1 MPRKKKIT
9 INSPQKEKFVPQEEE
24 FVPQEEEF
32 VPQEEESLQELGQ
45 KIQAARIAKN
55 LSLESVSGHL
65 HIAVKILE
73 AIEGGDLEKG
83 PTPVFMRGLVRTYCQ
98 YLEIDKTDFVDRIEQ
113 LLKSAEQGEQ
123 QLKTLKPVIEIR
135 ESHPIRNIVIILVF
149 VLVGY
154 LLYSIY
160 SSQIPFFLAQD
171 NNTQSNSAMVAVEDK
186 LAESENIIFTDEG
199 IVKSPQ
205 SVKQS
210 KQEPAASEK
219 FIPEQIEAS
228 GETSSVEDSNL
239 VKTDT
244 TGESNT
250 TPDTVTEKTETDDVL
265 AATDRTSEK
274 LEIES
279 EISLTDPNQ
288 TNLSELSQSEV
299 EQDLME
305 PLTLEVEA
313 SEGTWISISVDGN
326 EAKDIRLSTDEIH
339 QWEAKKEYLLTL
351 GNTHAVRIL
360 LNGREIETNRT
371 HQLLTDW
378 VIDKSF
384 LP

>member
-1 MPRKKKIT
+1 MPKKKIT
-9 INSPQKEKFVPQEEE
+9 VNSPQKEKFIPQEEE

-32 VPQEEESLQELGQ
+32 VPQEEESLQQLGQ
-45 KIQAARIAKN
+45 KIREARIAKN

-73 AIEGGDLEKG
+73 AIEEGKPEKG
-83 PTPVFMRGLVRTYCQ
+83 PTPAVFMRGLVRTYCH
-98 YLEIDKTDFVDRIEQ
+98 YLGIDKTGIADKIEQ
-113 LLKSAEQGEQ
+113 FLKSAEQGKQ

-135 ESHPIRNIVIILVF
+135 ESHPIRNIVV
-149 VLVGY
+149 VLVLMTGGY

-171 NNTQSNSAMVAVEDK
+171 NNTQSKSAMVAVEDK
-186 LAESENIIFTDEG
+186 LAENEKIIVTDNV
-199 IVKSPQ
+199 IVTSPQ

-265 AATDRTSEK
+265 AATDRTLEK

-299 EQDLME
+299 EQDLMQ

-326 EAKDIRLSTDEIH
+326 EAKDIRLGTDEIH

>member
-1 MPRKKKIT
+1 MPKKKIKV
-9 INSPQKEKFVPQEEE
+9 NSPQKEKFIPQEEE
-24 FVPQEEEF
+24 FVPQEE
-32 VPQEEESLQELGQ
+32 SLHQLDQ
-45 KIQAARIAKN
+45 KIREARIAKN

-73 AIEGGDLEKG
+73 AIEEGKPEKG
-83 PTPVFMRGLVRTYCQ
+83 PSPVFLRGLVRTYCH
-98 YLEIDKTDFVDRIEQ
+98 YLGIDKTGITDKLEQ
-113 LLKSAEQGEQ
+113 LLKSDDEGKRQI
-123 QLKTLKPVIEIR
+123 KTLTPVIEIS
-135 ESHPIRNIVIILVF
+135 ESHLIRNIMT
-149 VLVGY
+149 VLVLVTGGY
-154 LLYSIY
+154 LFYSIY
-160 SSQIPFFLAQD
+160 SSQVPFFLAQD
-171 NNTQSNSAMVAVEDK
+171 NNTHSKSAMVAVEDK
-186 LAESENIIFTDEG
+186 LAETEKNIVADDDG
-199 IVKSPQ
+199 IITSPQ

-210 KQEPAASEK
+210 KQEPAASVI

-228 GETSSVEDSNL
+228 GETSSVEDPNL

-250 TPDTVTEKTETDDVL
+250 TLNTVTEKTETDDVL
-265 AATDRTSEK
+265 AATDRISEK
-274 LEIES
+274 LKIES

-288 TNLSELSQSEV
+288 TNLPELSQSEV

-313 SEGTWISISVDGN
+313 SEGTWISISVDEN
-326 EAKDIRLSTDEIH
+326 EAKDIRLGTDEIH

>member
-9 INSPQKEKFVPQEEE
+9 INDPQKEKFVPQEEE
-24 FVPQEEEF
+24 FVQ
-32 VPQEEESLQELGQ
+32 QEEESFQQLGQ
-45 KIQAARIAKN
+45 KIREARITKN

-73 AIEGGDLEKG
+73 AIEEGHPEKG
-83 PTPVFMRGLVRTYCQ
+83 PNPVFLRGLVRTYCQ
-98 YLEIDKTDFVDRIEQ
+98 YLEIDKTDIIDKIEQ
-113 LLKSAEQGEQ
+113 LLKSAEKGEQ
-123 QLKTLKPVIEIR
+123 QLKTLKPVFEKR
-135 ESHPIRNIVIILVF
+135 ESHTIRYIVV
-149 VLVGY
+149 VLVLMTGGY

-160 SSQIPFFLAQD
+160 YSQIPFFLVQD
-171 NNTQSNSAMVAVEDK
+171 NKTQSNSAMVAVEDI
-186 LAESENIIFTDEG
+186 LTESKNIIVIDEG

-219 FIPEQIEAS
+219 IIPKQIKAS
-228 GETSSVEDSNL
+228 EETSYMEDSNM

-244 TGESNT
+244 TGENNT
-250 TPDTVTEKTETDDVL
+250 PADTSTEKTETDE
-265 AATDRTSEK
+265 AFATTNRTSEK
-274 LEIES
+274 LDFES
-279 EISLTDPNQ
+279 GISLKVPNQ
-288 TNLSELSQSEV
+288 TNLSELSQPEV
-299 EQDLME
+299 EQDFLE

-339 QWEAKKEYLLTL
+339 QWEAKKDYLLTL

-378 VIDKSF
+378 LIDKSF

>member
-1 MPRKKKIT
+1 MPKKKIT
-9 INSPQKEKFVPQEEE
+9 VNSPQKEKFI
-24 FVPQEEEF
+24 PQEEEF
-32 VPQEEESLQELGQ
+32 VPQEEESLQQLGQ
-45 KIQAARIAKN
+45 KIREARIAKN

-73 AIEGGDLEKG
+73 AIEEGKPEKG
-83 PTPVFMRGLVRTYCQ
+83 PTPVFMRGLVRTYCH
-98 YLEIDKTDFVDRIEQ
+98 YLGIDKTDIVDKIEQ
-113 LLKSAEQGEQ
+113 LLKSAEQGKQ
-123 QLKTLKPVIEIR
+123 QLKTLKPVLEIR
-135 ESHPIRNIVIILVF
+135 ESHPIRNIVT
-149 VLVGY
+149 VLVLVTGGY
-154 LLYSIY
+154 LFYSIY

-171 NNTQSNSAMVAVEDK
+171 NNTQSKSAMVAVEDK
-186 LAESENIIFTDEG
+186 LAETENINIADDG
-199 IVKSPQ
+199 IATSPQ
-205 SVKQS
+205 AVIQS
-210 KQEPAASEK
+210 KEEPAESEK
-219 FIPEQIEAS
+219 TIPEQIEAS
-228 GETSSVEDSNL
+228 GETSSVEDSSL

-265 AATDRTSEK
+265 AATDRTLEK

-288 TNLSELSQSEV
+288 TNLPELSQSEV

-326 EAKDIRLSTDEIH
+326 EAKDIRLGTDEIH

>member
-1 MPRKKKIT
+1 MPKKKIT
-9 INSPQKEKFVPQEEE
+9 VNSPQKEKFI
-24 FVPQEEEF
+24 PQEEEF
-32 VPQEEESLQELGQ
+32 VPQEEESLQQLGQ
-45 KIQAARIAKN
+45 KIREARITKN

-73 AIEGGDLEKG
+73 AIEEGKPEKG
-83 PTPVFMRGLVRTYCQ
+83 PTPVFLRGLVRTYCH
-98 YLEIDKTDFVDRIEQ
+98 YLGIDKTDIVDKIEQ
-113 LLKSAEQGEQ
+113 FLKSAEQGKQ
-123 QLKTLKPVIEIR
+123 QLKTLKPVLEIR
-135 ESHPIRNIVIILVF
+135 ESHPIRNIVT
-149 VLVGY
+149 VLVLVTGGY
-154 LLYSIY
+154 LFYSIY
-160 SSQIPFFLAQD
+160 FSQIPFFLAQD
-171 NNTQSNSAMVAVEDK
+171 NNTQSKSAMVAVEDK
-186 LAESENIIFTDEG
+186 LAENEKIIVTDDG
-199 IVKSPQ
+199 IVTSPQ

-228 GETSSVEDSNL
+228 GETSSVEDSSL

-265 AATDRTSEK
+265 AATDRTLEK

-299 EQDLME
+299 EQDLMQ

-326 EAKDIRLSTDEIH
+326 EAKDIRLGTDEIH

>member
-9 INSPQKEKFVPQEEE
+9 IINPQKEKFI
-24 FVPQEEEF
+24 PQEEEF
-32 VPQEEESLQELGQ
+32 VPQEEESLQQLGQ
-45 KIQAARIAKN
+45 KIRKARIAKN

-73 AIEGGDLEKG
+73 AIEEGDPEKG
-83 PTPVFMRGLVRTYCQ
+83 PNPVFLRGLVRTYCQ
-98 YLEIDKTDFVDRIEQ
+98 YLGIDKTDIVDKIEQ
-113 LLKSAEQGEQ
+113 LLKSAAQGEQ
-123 QLKTLKPVIEIR
+123 QLKTLKPVIEKRGSRTI
-135 ESHPIRNIVIILVF
+135 SYIVVFLV
-149 VLVGY
+149 LMTGGY
-154 LLYSIY
+154 LLYTIY

-186 LAESENIIFTDEG
+186 LAESENIIVTDEG

-210 KQEPAASEK
+210 KEESS
-219 FIPEQIEAS
+219 AS
-228 GETSSVEDSNL
+228 GETSSMEDSNL
-239 VKTDT
+239 VKTYNTGVSDT
-244 TGESNT
+244 TA
-250 TPDTVTEKTETDDVL
+250 DTVTEKTETDEVF
-265 AATDRTSEK
+265 ATTNRTSRK
-274 LEIES
+274 GDIES

-288 TNLSELSQSEV
+288 TNLSELSEPEI
-299 EQDLME
+299 EQDFLE

-326 EAKDIRLSTDEIH
+326 AAKDIRLSTDEIH

-378 VIDKSF
+378 LIDKSF